1 MKFIKT
7 LFMAIAFAMS
17 AQVAMATECGAD
29 ISKQLKQEQGKSC

>member
-7 LFMAIAFAMS
+7 FFM
-17 AQVAMATECGAD
+17 AMATECGVD